1 MKRAC
6 LLAPLLLAALSL
18 TPAHAQGT
26 ATPPAATPA
35 QSTPAA
41 ATGTRTVEA
50 VTATSAK
57 GYSIRVPAGW
67 IPLKNVPGAD
77 VAFINR
83 DAGTVRPTVTVQV
96 QDVDPKLK
104 ATLADFRDL
113 FASQLGKDVP
123 KFKMLGEKT
132 VKLGSTPAILW
143 SYLGD
148 GEGGMVRWTQV
159 FTVKNNRLFT
169 ATLVQPSGTTAEQI
183 EEGRA
188 ILTSLTLK

>member
-1 MKRAC
+1 MKRAT

-18 TPAHAQGT
+18 TPALAQG
-26 ATPPAATPA
+26 AAATPA
-35 QSTPAA
+35 TPAA
-41 ATGTRTVEA
+41 AEGARTVEA
-50 VTATSAK
+50 VTATSSR

-113 FASQLGKDVP
+113 FATQLGRDVP
-123 KFKMLGEKT
+123 KFRMLGEKT
-132 VKLGSTPAILW
+132 IKLGSTPAILW
-143 SYLGD
+143 TYLGD
-148 GEGGMVRWTQV
+148 GDGGMVRWTQV

>member
-1 MKRAC
+1 MNRA
-6 LLAPLLLAALSL
+6 LSILALLAATALPLSAL
-18 TPAHAQGT
+18 AQTTPATST
-26 ATPPAATPA
+26 AAP
-35 QSTPAA
+35 
-41 ATGTRTVEA
+41 ATGRTVEA
-50 VTATSAK
+50 VTATSPK

-83 DAGTVRPTVTVQV
+83 STGTVRPTVTVQV

-113 FASQLGKDVP
+113 FAAQLPKEVP
-123 KFKMLGEKT
+123 KFRMLGEKT
-132 VKLGSTPAILW
+132 IKLGGGTSAILW

-148 GEGGMVRWTQV
+148 GEGGAVRWTQV
-159 FTVKNNRLFT
+159 FAVKNNRLFT
-169 ATLVQPSGTTAEQI
+169 ATLVQPSGTTSDLI

-188 ILTSLTLK
+188 ILSSLTLTTR

>member
-1 MKRAC
+1 MKRAT

-18 TPAHAQGT
+18 TPALAQGT
-26 ATPPAATPA
+26 TA
-35 QSTPAA
+35 TPAA
-41 ATGTRTVEA
+41 APAQTGRTVEA
-50 VTATSAK
+50 VTANSSA

-67 IPLKNVPGAD
+67 LPLKNVPGAD

-83 DAGTVRPTVTVQV
+83 DTGTVRPTVTVQV

-113 FASQLGKDVP
+113 FASQLSKDVP

-132 VKLGSTPAILW
+132 IKLGSTPAILW
-143 SYLGD
+143 TYLGD
-148 GEGGMVRWTQV
+148 GDDGMVRWTQV